1 MTLETTGR
9 QSEMRTLVM
18 TMSRQLIYLWRKD
31 AELRARGRMT
41 DALRSFDDNM
51 EGAAADMTFRGR
63 SAVELHR

>member
-1 MTLETTGR
+1 MGR
-9 QSEMRTLVM
+9 QGEMRTLVM
-18 TMSRQLIYLWRKD
+18 TMSPQSIYLWRKD

-41 DALRSFDDNM
+41 DALRSFDGSM